1 VSSLSR
7 RIGLVGPLVL
17 VAIGVAAYWG
27 TLDAP
32 FIFDDSNAIVD
43 NPNIREL
50 LPLSRSLSAPDQA
63 TVAGRPVAAFSLAVN
78 YAASGLEPWSYHLV
92 NIGIHILAGL
102 LIFGIL
108 RRTLAGLAAKS
119 GEAHGPPD
127 RDRLPGSL
135 FALAVAAVWLVHP
148 LQTEVVTY
156 VSTRTESLMALFF
169 LLSLYALI
177 RCGDSRRP
185 LAWTVACITASA
197 LAMATKEVAV
207 ALPVV
212 LLAYDAVFLS
222 DGPAAGLRRRPALW
236 AGLAATWL
244 ILLALVAGGA
254 RSETVGLRFAD
265 LTPLDYARTQVGVIW
280 HYLHLSVWPHPLV
293 LDYFDWPIA
302 RQGSPSLW
310 LAAAVLVVAVLGSLW
325 LVWRRRWLGFIGV
338 WFFAILAPT
347 SSVVPIVSEVAA
359 ERRMYLPLAAVVV
372 LVASAAWWSS
382 RRLLPGRRRAILATA
397 AVAVCVALGSLT
409 VARNRVYGS
418 EIGIW
423 RDTIEK
429 RPGNARALE
438 NLAVVHVRRG
448 EIERA
453 AGLFRRAIEA
463 APGFADALE
472 GLGGSLIDLGR
483 RDEGVARLQQALAIN
498 PAAYH
503 ALENLGLIAL
513 DEGRFGD
520 ALEMLGR
527 CAILKPDDP
536 LTRLN
541 LAKAH
546 LVAGDL
552 QKALAEL
559 EVAVRLAPD
568 NALAQ
573 ARLAL
578 LLAADGRT
586 EEAGE
591 HGRRALDLAPGDAE
605 VRRTVEQAAARA
617 SPVAQPDS
625 PESTLV
631 AAVALNREGKTAEA
645 KQALDDLVA
654 RTTDNAVLVALAQ
667 RCSMGLDRTTA
678 VELLRAAV
686 EARPSEPELYLG
698 LGRVLAASQS
708 DAEALAAY
716 RTALEL
722 RPQWTDAANN
732 LALLLATAADPAIRN
747 PEEALRIAREVVAGS
762 AAPHPL
768 LLSTLGVALAST
780 GDRDRADAV
789 LRQAIAAATGGNE
802 REMAAHL
809 ERTRALIA
817 GGWPPSPAGAPPPT
831 AHDSSGPTRE

>member
-1 VSSLSR
+1 MSSLRR

-17 VAIGVAAYWG
+17 VVMGVAVYWG

-32 FIFDDSNAIVD
+32 FIFDDTNAIVD
-43 NPNIREL
+43 NPNIRAF
-50 LPLSRSLSAPDQA
+50 LPLSRSLSAPDQS
-63 TVAGRPVAAFSLAVN
+63 TVAGRPVAALSFAVN
-78 YAASGLEPWSYHLV
+78 YAVSGLEPWSYHLV
-92 NIGIHILAGL
+92 NIGIHILSGL
-102 LIFGIL
+102 LIFGIV
-108 RRTLAGLAAKS
+108 RRTLAGLDAGLA
-119 GEAHGPPD
+119 EATGRPGQD
-127 RDRLPGSL
+127 RPPGSL
-135 FALAVAAVWLVHP
+135 FALAVAAMWLVHP

-169 LLSLYALI
+169 LFSLYALI
-177 RCGDSRRP
+177 RCGDTRRP
-185 LAWTVACITASA
+185 LAWGVACVAASA

-244 ILLALVAGGA
+244 ILLALVAGGP
-254 RSETVGLRFAD
+254 RSETVGLGFAD
-265 LTPLDYARTQVGVIW
+265 VTPLDYARTQVGVVW
-280 HYLHLSVWPHPLV
+280 HYLRLSLWPHPLV

-310 LAAAVLVVAVLGSLW
+310 LAAAILIAAGLGSLW
-325 LVWRRRWLGFIGV
+325 LVWRRHWLGFIGV

-347 SSVVPIVSEVAA
+347 SSVVPIVSEIAA

-372 LVASAAWWSS
+372 VVASAAWWSS
-382 RRLLPGRRRAILATA
+382 RRLSPARRLPTLAVA
-397 AVAVCVALGSLT
+397 AVAVCVVLGSMT
-409 VARNRVYGS
+409 IARNRLYGS

-423 RDTIEK
+423 QDTVKK

-448 EIERA
+448 ETERA
-453 AGLFRRAIEA
+453 AELFRQAIEA
-463 APGFADALE
+463 VPGFADALE

-483 RDEGVARLQQALAIN
+483 REEGVARLQEALAIN
-498 PAAYH
+498 PAASH

-527 CAILKPDDP
+527 CASLKPDDP

-546 LVAGDL
+546 LVAGDQ

-578 LLAADGRT
+578 LLAANGRPA
-586 EEAGE
+586 EAAA

-605 VRRTVEQAAARA
+605 VRRTVEQAAAA
-617 SPVAQPDS
+617 APPVAQPGS
-625 PESTLV
+625 PE
-631 AAVALNREGKTAEA
+631 AALIAVVALNREGKTAEA
-645 KQALDDLVA
+645 KSALDDLVA
-654 RTTDNAVLVALAQ
+654 TMADNAALVSLAQ
-667 RCSMGLDRTTA
+667 RCSVGLDRATA

-686 EARPSEPELYLG
+686 AARPSEPELYLG
-698 LGRVLAASQS
+698 LGRVAAASQS
-708 DAEALAAY
+708 DAEALRAY

-732 LALLLATAADPAIRN
+732 LALLLATAADPAVRD

-817 GGWPPSPAGAPPPT
+817 GGWPPSPGGAPPPT
-831 AHDSSGPTRE
+831 AHD